1 MQADYSKINQVIQD
15 PDFKDDL
22 FKYGYVGKFTTT
34 KARSYA
40 FMGYYPLLDLN
51 NVWVQDNF
59 YDTHVDFEPGKLIP
73 LAAYT
78 SRFYELYPDPAYQM
92 NLTQIQS
99 GNALL
104 NGQAQRAFMDCG
116 LLQVRGIIAIVNMM
130 LIYLD

>member
-40 FMGYYPLLDLN
+40 FMEYYPLLDLN

-59 YDTHVDFEPGKLIP
+59 MILTLISNQYANP
-73 LAAYT
+73 ALAAYT
-78 SRFYELYPDPAYQM
+78 SDFMNFIQIRLPNELGT
-92 NLTQIQS
+92 NTKW
-99 GNALL
+99 
-104 NGQAQRAFMDCG
+104 
-116 LLQVRGIIAIVNMM
+116 
-130 LIYLD
+130 